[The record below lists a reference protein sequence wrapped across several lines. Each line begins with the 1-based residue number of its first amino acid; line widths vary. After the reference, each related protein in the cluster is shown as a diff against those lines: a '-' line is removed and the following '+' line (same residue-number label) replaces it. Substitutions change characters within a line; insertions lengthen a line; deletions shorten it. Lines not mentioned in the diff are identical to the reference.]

1 MITAKASGK
10 LYLAGEYAVVE
21 TGYPAIIAAVDKFVT
36 VKVNKA
42 KSENIGTLQSN
53 RFTDD
58 VIQWQRSNGKLKIDN
73 SANQLEFILAAINLV
88 EDYAKELGKKLSFYD
103 IFVESELDSTSGR
116 KYGLGSSAAVTV
128 ATVRALCMYYD
139 LKIDDLLIYKLA
151 SIAHLSVQGNG
162 SLGDI
167 ASSTYGGVIYYTS
180 PDRNWILNEI
190 DNKSLIEVL
199 NAKWPNLN
207 IEVLEIPKESEL
219 LIGWTG
225 TPASTSILVDRISYS
240 KAQKA
245 DDYSKFLSDSKL
257 CLKNMLA
264 SFKENNLLEIQKQI
278 RNNRT
283 ILRNLANFS
292 QVSIEN
298 EKLRLLCDIAEKYNA
313 AAKTS
318 GAGGG
323 DCGIA
328 FVKKNSESK
337 QFILNEWNQHNID
350 NLNLNIAD
358 PWR

>member
-36 VKVNKA
+36 VKINRA
-42 KSENIGTLQSN
+42 EGIGTLQSN

-73 SANQLEFILAAINLV
+73 GANQLEFVLAAINLV
-88 EDYAKELGKKLSFYD
+88 EDYAKELGRDLSFYD
-103 IFVESELDSTSGR
+103 ILVESELDSKSGR

-128 ATVRALCMYYD
+128 ATVRALCAYYD
-139 LKIDDLLIYKLA
+139 IEIDNLLIYKLA

-180 PDRNWILNEI
+180 PDRNWILNSI
-190 DNKSLIEVL
+190 DNMSLKDLLFSNWPDLIIETL
-199 NAKWPNLN
+199 TL
-207 IEVLEIPKESEL
+207 PKNGEL

-225 TPASTSILVDRISYS
+225 KPASTSILVDRISYS

-245 DDYSKFLSDSKL
+245 SNYAKFLEDSKL
-257 CLKNMLA
+257 CLQNLLV
-264 SFKENNLLEIQKQI
+264 SFKANNLMAIQEQI
-278 RNNRT
+278 RVNRN
-283 ILRNLANFS
+283 ILSDLANFS
-292 QVSIEN
+292 KVSIET
-298 EKLRLLCDIAEKYNA
+298 EKLSLLCDIAENYNA

-328 FVKKNSESK
+328 FVDKDSK
-337 QFILNEWNQHNID
+337 TKQLILDDWKQNNID
-350 NLNLNIAD
+350 NLDLNIA